1 MNKSNLIKVNKIIKK
16 YKNINFKS
24 DDDLFKKGIVDSFDI
39 LNIINDLENEFK
51 VKIDLAKEKKFV
63 FSAKKLSQK
72 ITNKK

>member
-16 YKNINFKS
+16 YKNINFKN
-24 DDDLFKKGIVDSFDI
+24 DDDLFQKGIVDSFDI

-51 VKIDLAKEKKFV
+51 VKIDLTKEKKFV
-63 FSAKKLSQK
+63 FSAIKLCQK

>member
-24 DDDLFKKGIVDSFDI
+24 GDDLFKKGIVDSFDI